1 MKRSWI
7 GFILLVGL
15 LVGSLW
21 SARSM
26 VRIHEPIAGKLQQ
39 AAQLSMEG
47 NWEKAAVCFRE
58 AEENWKKREHFRS
71 CFADHNPVEEI
82 DADFQLLKVCCA
94 ARERIAFA
102 GGCLQLARQVAAVG
116 EAHEL
121 VWWNLI

>member
-7 GFILLVGL
+7 GFFMLVELLL
-15 LVGSLW
+15 GSLW
-21 SARSM
+21 SARTM
-26 VRIHEPIAGKLQQ
+26 VTIHEPIEGKLKQ
-39 AAQLSMEG
+39 AAQLSMDG
-47 NWEKAAVCFRE
+47 NWDQAATLFQE
-58 AEENWKKREHFRS
+58 AGKDWERWEHIRT

-94 ARERIAFA
+94 AREMISFS

-121 VWWNLI
+121 VWWNLL